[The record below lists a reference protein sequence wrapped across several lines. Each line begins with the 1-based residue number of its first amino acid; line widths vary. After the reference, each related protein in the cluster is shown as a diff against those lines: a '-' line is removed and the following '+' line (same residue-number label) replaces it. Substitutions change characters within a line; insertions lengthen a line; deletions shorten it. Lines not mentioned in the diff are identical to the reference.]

1 MFNTRNVLK
10 NCGIKISKDRWKKN
24 EEQEEEYLG
33 KRYTCN
39 ICRRNP
45 KSTGETAPLNAFRKG
60 KKITGESNFLC
71 GEHFMQETNGNT
83 KRDNKDD

>member
-39 ICRRNP
+39 ICTRNP
-45 KSTGETAPLNAFRKG
+45 ESKGLTAPLNAFRKG
-60 KKITGESNFLC
+60 KTMTGKSNYMC
-71 GEHFMQETNGNT
+71 GKHYMQETHGNT
-83 KRDNKDD
+83 DRIGKDD